1 MIDNLTGCPYVVID
15 TETTG
20 LDWHRDRVF
29 GIAIE
34 TPDGQ
39 QRYLD
44 IRNEDELRWAQG
56 ELPKVGRYI
65 NHHIKFDIHML
76 RESGVPIAS
85 DRCHCTMISAA
96 LINEHEFSYGLDPLA
111 KQYVGFGKDETI
123 WETLA
128 ALFGGAATRKT
139 QIGNLPR
146 APREL
151 VERYALQDV
160 RAAHALYKWQWEQVM
175 GQHLERVHALEHD
188 LLPVIVELERHGVAV
203 DRRRAEDTAV
213 RLEED
218 MVVVQR
224 ELNSATGMTV
234 NVNSNPQMIKMFV
247 GDQID
252 DAHWRSRC
260 GTVILNAT
268 PSGKSPSVGADE
280 LRKMHDPLAARVLKL
295 RQMRR
300 TVDTFLRGHILGHMA
315 PDGRIHANYNQ
326 TRSDNG
332 KGTETGRFSVND
344 PALQQIHKRNKEI
357 APMVRSC
364 FIPDDGQDWASYDW
378 SQMDFRVFAHYVNS
392 PEVMQVYANDPD
404 ADFHAVV
411 SALTGIPRDKQPGI
425 KGNAKQINLGLI
437 FGMQPGRMAQE
448 MDLPYTEES
457 FKANTRDGTIVRRW
471 LKPGPEAEAL
481 FARYHEAIPGVR
493 GLLDDASAL
502 AKRRGWVKTIMGRRI
517 RFPGGQFTH
526 KAAGLVFQGSAADAL
541 KVKLVEVFRLLQGT
555 DSKLILNVHDEFDIS
570 LERGD
575 RGERLKGDI
584 RTCIEKFDG
593 VDTPIKFRTPI
604 RCSLGVGPDWWEA
617 SK

>member
-1 MIDNLTGCPYVVID
+1 MIDNLDGCPYIVID

-20 LDWHRDRVF
+20 LDWHKDRVF

-44 IRNEDELRWAQG
+44 IRNGNEREWALG
-56 ELPKVGRYI
+56 EIKKAKKFV
-65 NHHIKFDIHML
+65 NHCIKFDIHML
-76 RESGVPIAS
+76 RESGVPI
-85 DRCHCTMISAA
+85 DPTRCNCTMIAAA

-111 KQYVGFGKDETI
+111 KQYVGIGKDESI

-128 ALFGGAATRKT
+128 ALFGGAATRKA

-160 RAAHALYKWQWEQVM
+160 RAAHELYKWQYGQIEA
-175 GQHLERVHALEHD
+175 QHLEHVHALEHD

-213 RLEED
+213 MLEKS
-218 MVVVQR
+218 MVDIQH
-224 ELNSATGMTV
+224 ELNVTTGMTV

-247 GDQID
+247 GEQVDE
-252 DAHWRSRC
+252 AHWRSRC

-280 LRKMHDPLAARVLKL
+280 LRKMHDPLAAKVLKL

-315 PDGRIHANYNQ
+315 PDGRIHANFNQ

-364 FIPDDGQDWASYDW
+364 FIPDEGQDWASYDW

-392 PEVMQVYANDPD
+392 PEIMQVYAADPD

-411 SALTGIPRDKQPGI
+411 STLTGIPRDKQPGV

-448 MDLPYTEES
+448 MGLPYTEQ
-457 FKANTRDGTIVRRW
+457 KLDNPRYKGRIW

-575 RGERLKGDI
+575 RGERLKQEV
-584 RTCIEKFDG
+584 RACIEKFDG
-593 VDTPIKFRTPI
+593 IDTPIKFRTPI